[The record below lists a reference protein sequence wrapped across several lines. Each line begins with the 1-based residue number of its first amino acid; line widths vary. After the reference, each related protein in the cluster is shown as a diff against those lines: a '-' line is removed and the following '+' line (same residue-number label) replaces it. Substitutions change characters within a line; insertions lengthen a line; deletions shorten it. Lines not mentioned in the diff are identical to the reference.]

1 MTLLVHY
8 LWLLLSSLD
17 YYQIYMI
24 ELIICEENG
33 IVEGKIRVVTVAN
46 IDCSLPLIKQI
57 IFLKKK

>member
-33 IVEGKIRVVTVAN
+33 IVEGKIRVVTVGDG
-46 IDCSLPLIKQI
+46 IWIPVHLSKIQ
-57 IFLKKK
+57 

>member
-1 MTLLVHY
+1 
-8 LWLLLSSLD
+8 
-17 YYQIYMI
+17 MI